1 MKYEIGSHTF
11 ANPHALVRN
20 YFSLIMK
27 QQRKNKSSKI
37 PKGLAPAYQR
47 DFDRK
52 ESGHAPEVVR
62 RIIIS
67 VANSSVASSGTAPFS
82 QANAGGVVNTTEFQ
96 AFAANLVYRQ
106 FRVVAI
112 RARIVANFQSPISP
126 TFQSLGPLIGCV
138 SGVAAPLNSVTAI
151 LSGQGF
157 RVSKG
162 PLPMIELTADAGLNP
177 NALLW
182 SSIDA
187 AGSATLTPA
196 NELSLAWRFCR
207 AADPL
212 YNAKTVTDE
221 FYEYDVEFRTAG

>member
-1 MKYEIGSHTF
+1 MK
-11 ANPHALVRN
+11 
-20 YFSLIMK
+20 
-27 QQRKNKSSKI
+27 KSSGRSKKSER
-37 PKGLAPAYQR
+37 PVRKGLAPQYQR

-52 ESGHAPEVVR
+52 ESAHAPEVVR

-67 VANSSVASSGTAPFS
+67 VANSSVAASGVAPFS
-82 QANAGGVVNTTEFQ
+82 QANAGGVVNTAEFQ
-96 AFAANLVYRQ
+96 AFAQNLVYRQ

-126 TFQSLGPLIGCV
+126 TFQSLGPLIGAV

-151 LSGQGF
+151 LSSQGF
-157 RVSKG
+157 RVGHG
-162 PLPMIELTADAGLNP
+162 PLPYIELVADAGLNP

-187 AGSATLTPA
+187 SGSATLTPA
-196 NELSLAWRFCR
+196 NELSLAWRFTR
-207 AADPL
+207 PADPL